1 MEFRAKPSGCKY
13 LSKRDQEAIRFCMN
27 YFRENPTELSC
38 TLYEV
43 LEDGTEQIVGNV
55 PNPEFEKL
63 EENVVRLMS
72 IYTHFKKK
80 GGLIVTGKQIGRAHV

>member
-1 MEFRAKPSGCKY
+1 MTFRAKPSGCKY
-13 LSKRDQEAIRFCMN
+13 LSKKDQEAIRFVLN

-43 LEDGTEQIVGNV
+43 LEDGTEQIVGNI

-63 EENVVRLMS
+63 EENVERLMS

-80 GGLIVTGKQIGRAHV
+80 GEQIPEMWQ